1 MSDIQDIQLEFLRS
15 GPAHNQLL
23 SPLTPYLALCGAD
36 GPVSVQV
43 PFEHDQLLTRLKRL
57 RYDID
62 GVPVAG
68 SQREAELQELGAAI
82 GRMLS
87 DIPALVGDL
96 RAARSNTSQLV
107 NIQLKI
113 SAFELGLVPFE
124 ATMAPADT
132 SGSGAPLLL
141 RTLTSMTR
149 EIRRGEPLKLDWD
162 RPPKILFAFASPP
175 DLPAVP
181 AQAHLE
187 ALRRAIDPWIKI
199 KDSPEDRVAEVRK
212 VLTVLKNATARSI
225 SDACQAEDF
234 THVHI
239 LAHGAPLSGSENRR
253 FGVVLAKEGDASG
266 RVVVDGQ
273 SLAIA
278 LKSMRTDGQAKQ
290 APTVVTLATCD
301 SGNTA
306 TVLTPGGSI
315 AHELHAQDI
324 PWVIASQFP
333 LWMRASNI
341 AVEFLYR
348 GLLAGKDPR
357 WVLHDL
363 RQRLRI
369 DLPETHDWASI
380 IAYAAIAPDLDQQVD
395 SFRSK
400 QTKRKIEVKFARLD
414 ELVLKRS
421 AASAED
427 AGAVDAEL
435 ESLCAAVRTD
445 LALWCKEPAALR
457 DPKESAERWG
467 MNAASEKRIAIIYAL
482 VGKLEKSAAAYR
494 RSSELYETALKIQP
508 VNHWVMTQFLSVAAS
523 PALAAAEDQLKKVS
537 TSYAR
542 WWAVATQLAEWD
554 LRSSTANDRVWAH
567 GTLAELDL
575 LGAVYGGAGFD
586 RDESRRSIVEHC
598 QEISEHAAQDTFP
611 LMSTRRQFERYVR
624 HWKRDEWNDLAQAAL
639 EALGGS
645 AAT

>member
-1 MSDIQDIQLEFLRS
+1 
-15 GPAHNQLL
+15 
-23 SPLTPYLALCGAD
+23 
-36 GPVSVQV
+36 
-43 PFEHDQLLTRLKRL
+43 
-57 RYDID
+57 
-62 GVPVAG
+62 
-68 SQREAELQELGAAI
+68 
-82 GRMLS
+82 
-87 DIPALVGDL
+87 
-96 RAARSNTSQLV
+96 
-107 NIQLKI
+107 
-113 SAFELGLVPFE
+113 
-124 ATMAPADT
+124 
-132 SGSGAPLLL
+132 
-141 RTLTSMTR
+141 
-149 EIRRGEPLKLDWD
+149 
-162 RPPKILFAFASPP
+162 
-175 DLPAVP
+175 
-181 AQAHLE
+181 
-187 ALRRAIDPWIKI
+187 
-199 KDSPEDRVAEVRK
+199 
-212 VLTVLKNATARSI
+212 
-225 SDACQAEDF
+225 
-234 THVHI
+234 
-239 LAHGAPLSGSENRR
+239 
-253 FGVVLAKEGDASG
+253 
-266 RVVVDGQ
+266 
-273 SLAIA
+273 
-278 LKSMRTDGQAKQ
+278 
-290 APTVVTLATCD
+290 
-301 SGNTA
+301 
-306 TVLTPGGSI
+306 
-315 AHELHAQDI
+315 
-324 PWVIASQFP
+324 
-333 LWMRASNI
+333 MRASNI

-380 IAYAAIAPDLDQQVD
+380 VAYAAIAPDLDQQVD

-575 LGAVYGGAGFD
+575 LGAVYAGAGFD